1 MQINKGNAIQAL
13 GSWEISYSNND
24 LSTLKFY
31 NSGTE
36 IARPADF
43 PTDETINA
51 KVISLQAIVDAGDF
65 TTIQAVIAAQ

>member
-13 GSWEISYSNND
+13 GSWEYSMSNKD

-43 PTDETINA
+43 PTDEVIDA
-51 KVISLQAIVDAGDF
+51 KVISLQAIADGGDF
-65 TTIQAVIAAQ
+65 ATVQEVIAAQ

>member
-1 MQINKGNAIQAL
+1 MQIKTSHAINAL
-13 GSWEISYSNND
+13 GSWEYSYSNND

-43 PTDETINA
+43 PTDEVIDA
-51 KVISLQAIVDAGDF
+51 KVVSLQAIADGGDF
-65 TTIQAVIAAQ
+65 ATVQAVIAAQ